1 MGRMSFLD
9 HIRACNAHDLSGFR
23 PFELDGHTVG
33 WVRHA
38 LADALPGVD
47 PGFVVTADR
56 LTIAPG
62 IRDFEARSTLLDH
75 AAAYLVEQGTVTA
88 LRGEYYPILPRW
100 GAEPLA
106 RLDRAA
112 VGAFGIE
119 AYGLHINGFVRD
131 EAAGNG
137 AGGLLLWVGRRARD
151 REVAPGQ
158 FDNLIAG
165 GQPIGLT
172 LAENLEKE
180 AEEEAG
186 LDAGT
191 ARRAVP
197 VGAISYTME
206 TPAGLKRDRLF
217 VYDLE
222 LPPGVTP
229 VNTDG
234 EVECFELWPLDKV
247 ADSVRG
253 TGDWKFNVNLVV
265 MDFLIRHGWLTPENE
280 PDYLEIA
287 CGLRR

>member
-1 MGRMSFLD
+1 MVAMSFLD

-23 PFELDGHTVG
+23 RFELDGHCVG

-38 LADALPGVD
+38 LAEALPGVD
-47 PGFVVTADR
+47 PGFVVSADR
-56 LTIAPG
+56 LTVVPE
-62 IRDFEARSTLLDH
+62 IRDFEARSALLDH
-75 AAAYLVEQGTVTA
+75 AAAYLVECGTVAA
-88 LRGEYYPILPRW
+88 LRGEYYAVTPRW

-112 VGAFGIE
+112 VAAFGIE
-119 AYGLHINGFVRD
+119 AYGVHVNGFVRD
-131 EAAGNG
+131 G
-137 AGGLLLWVGRRARD
+137 AGGLQLWVGRRAHD

-158 FDNLIAG
+158 LDNMIAG

-180 AEEEAG
+180 AAEEAG
-186 LDAGT
+186 LDAAT
-191 ARRAVP
+191 AGRAVP

-222 LPPGVTP
+222 LPPDVVP

-234 EVECFELWPLDKV
+234 EVESFELWPLDRV
-247 ADSVRG
+247 AESVRSG
-253 TGDWKFNVNLVV
+253 GDWKFNVNLVV
-265 MDFLIRHGWLTPENE
+265 TDFLIRHGRLTPENDT
-280 PDYLEIA
+280 DYLEIA

>member
-1 MGRMSFLD
+1 MSFLD

-23 PFELDGHTVG
+23 PFELDGHSVG

-38 LADALPGVD
+38 LAEALPGVD
-47 PGFVVTADR
+47 PGFVVTPER
-56 LTIAPG
+56 VTIAPE

-75 AAAYLVEQGTVTA
+75 AAGYLVERGAVTA
-88 LRGEYYPILPRW
+88 LRGEYYPVAPRW

-112 VGAFGIE
+112 VAAFGIE
-119 AYGLHINGFVRD
+119 SYGLHVNGYVRGD
-131 EAAGNG
+131 D
-137 AGGLLLWVGRRARD
+137 GGLSLWIGRRARD
-151 REVAPGQ
+151 REIAPGQ

-180 AEEEAG
+180 AAEEAG
-186 LDAGT
+186 LDPAIIRQ
-191 ARRAVP
+191 ARP

-206 TPAGLKRDRLF
+206 TEAGLKRDRLF

-222 LPPGVTP
+222 LPADLTP

-234 EVECFELWPLDKV
+234 EVEEFGLWPIAEV
-247 ADSVRG
+247 AHSVRT

-265 MDFLIRHGWLTPENE
+265 TDFLIRHGWLTPENE

>member
-1 MGRMSFLD
+1 MSFLD

-38 LADALPGVD
+38 LAEALPDVD
-47 PGFVVTADR
+47 PGFVATADR
-56 LTIAPG
+56 LTIAPE
-62 IRDFEARSTLLDH
+62 IHDFEARSTLLDH

-131 EAAGNG
+131 ES
-137 AGGLLLWVGRRARD
+137 GGLLLWVGRRARD

-158 FDNLIAG
+158 LDNLIAG

-180 AEEEAG
+180 AAEEAG
-186 LDAGT
+186 LDAET

-197 VGAISYTME
+197 VGAISYMME

-234 EVECFELWPLDKV
+234 EVETFELWPLDKV

-265 MDFLIRHGWLTPENE
+265 TDFLIRRGWLTPENE
-280 PDYLEIA
+280 PDYLDIVR
-287 CGLRR
+287 GLRR